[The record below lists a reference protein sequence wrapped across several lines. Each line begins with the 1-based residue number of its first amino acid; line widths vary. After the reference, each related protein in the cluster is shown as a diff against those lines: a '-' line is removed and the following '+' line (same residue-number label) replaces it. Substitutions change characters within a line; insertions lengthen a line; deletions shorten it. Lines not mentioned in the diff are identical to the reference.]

1 MATMEERMKI
11 LTMLQEGKITAE
23 DAAQLLEAISQG
35 SPPAGQRR
43 PGAPMPPGGPMPGG
57 MPDVPGV
64 PGRKPRWLRV
74 RVTDNST
81 GRPKVNVRLPVSMV
95 GVGLKMGSKFAP
107 QIEGV
112 DAEQLMQMIEE
123 GEVGQIVDVYDED
136 DGEHVEVFL
145 E

>member
-35 SPPAGQRR
+35 SAQPGPRRQGGAATAGPVET
-43 PGAPMPPGGPMPGG
+43 PGA
-57 MPDVPGV
+57 

-74 RVTDNST
+74 RVTDNNS

-107 QIEGV
+107 QLEGM
-112 DAEQLMQMIEE
+112 DPDQLMRMIED
-123 GEVGQIVDVYDED
+123 GEIGQIVDVFDEED
-136 DGEHVEVFL
+136 NEHVEVFL

>member
-11 LTMLQEGKITAE
+11 LTMVQEGKITPE

-35 SPPAGQRR
+35 SQPAPNPGPAPRR
-43 PGAPMPPGGPMPGG
+43 PGPGFDPLGADM
-57 MPDVPGV
+57 PGV

-74 RVTDNST
+74 RVTDNNSD
-81 GRPKVNVRLPVSMV
+81 RPKVNVRLPVSMV

-107 QIEGV
+107 QVEGL
-112 DAEQLMQMIEE
+112 DAEQLMQIIES
-123 GEVGQIVDVYDED
+123 GEIGQIVDVYDED